1 MTKSITKIHLL
12 GIFLG
17 LLFAQLCASAA
28 SVHPSLP
35 PDANMNRDAGRGS
48 TLLITLRLEDGEEL
62 PFLVDTGA
70 TGTVLDKSL
79 EPRLGRQ
86 LGTNKLNNWEGGGTA
101 GVFPAPKLYLG
112 RTQLLT
118 GDRVWTTDLKHPSGI
133 LGMDCLQHYCLQFD
147 FKAGKLR
154 FLDPGKLDP
163 ARLGRAWP
171 VIIRRNLP
179 FIQRPGLLGG
189 SNTNLLLDMGCR
201 IDGLTEKT
209 AINGLAV
216 FLPGCTW
223 DGLTCSNLAIAAVDH
238 ANVIGIRFFARSLV
252 TLDFPDRT
260 MYLKQLS
267 SGPLGDRHSM
277 KFGNDE
283 VEAPLQ
289 FLETLRSDGRL
300 PAAPRDAVEPIY
312 LEAYSNFPSHPEDS
326 RNPDYVKEY
335 FNSPHQT
342 VTFSLQN
349 EADGSIRH
357 YTIYR
362 VTPDNPWELTKAWRT
377 TADGKTVDL
386 FPVP

>member
-1 MTKSITKIHLL
+1 MTKSIPKFRAFT
-12 GIFLG
+12 IFLG
-17 LLFAQLCASAA
+17 LFFKQLCAPAA
-28 SVHPSLP
+28 SIHPSLP
-35 PDANMNRDAGRGS
+35 PDAAMNREAGRGGV
-48 TLLITLRLEDGEEL
+48 LFITLRLEDGEEL

-70 TGTVLDKSL
+70 SGTVLDKSL
-79 EPRLGRQ
+79 EPKLGRR
-86 LGTNKLNNWEGGGTA
+86 LATNALNNWEGRQTA
-101 GVFPAPKLYLG
+101 DVFAAPGLYLG
-112 RTQLLT
+112 RTRLLT
-118 GDRVWTTDLKHPSGI
+118 GDRVWTTDLKRPSGI

-171 VIIRRNLP
+171 LIIKRNLP

-201 IDGLTEKT
+201 IDGLTEKS
-209 AINGLAV
+209 AIHGLAV
-216 FLPGCTW
+216 FLPDCTW

-252 TLDFPDRT
+252 TLDFPDRK

-267 SGPLGDRHSM
+267 SGPLADRHSM

-289 FLETLRSDGRL
+289 FLETLRGDGRL
-300 PAAPRDAVEPIY
+300 PGTSRDGVEPIY
-312 LEAYSNFPSHPEDS
+312 LEAYSNFPSHPADS

-342 VTFSLQN
+342 VTFNLQN

-357 YTIYR
+357 YTIFR
-362 VTPDNPWELTKAWRT
+362 VTPDNPWELSKAWRT
-377 TADGKTVDL
+377 GPDGKTVEE
-386 FPVP
+386 FPVR

>member
-1 MTKSITKIHLL
+1 MTKSIPKRFLFA
-12 GIFLG
+12 IFLG
-17 LLFAQLCASAA
+17 LIFGPLCAPAA
-28 SVHPSLP
+28 SVRPSLP
-35 PDANMNRDAGRGS
+35 PDAAMNRDAGRGS

-79 EPRLGRQ
+79 EPKLGKRVA
-86 LGTNKLNNWEGGGTA
+86 TNVMNNWEGRETVD
-101 GVFPAPKLYLG
+101 VFTAPKLYLG

-118 GDRVWTTDLKHPSGI
+118 GDRVWTTDLKHRSGV

-147 FKAGKLR
+147 FKAGRLR

-163 ARLGRAWP
+163 ARLGRVWP
-171 VIIRRNLP
+171 LTIRHNLP
-179 FIQRPGLLGG
+179 FIQRSGLLGG

-201 IDGLTEKT
+201 IDGLTGKS

-223 DGLTCSNLAIAAVDH
+223 DGMTCSNLAIAAVDH

-252 TLDFPDRT
+252 TLDFPDRK

-267 SGPLGDRHSM
+267 PGPLADRHSM

-300 PAAPRDAVEPIY
+300 PAAPKDAVEPIY

-335 FNSPHQT
+335 FNSQHQT

-377 TADGKTVDL
+377 GPDGKTVEEL
-386 FPVP
+386 LVR